1 MTIFISGPISNN
13 PDYIEQFKTAQD
25 NLEEQGYI
33 VLNPTCLN
41 PELSY
46 GDLMTIC
53 RTMIDVSDAVY
64 MLRNWTISPG
74 ACDENTYAMV
84 QNKQI
89 IYEE

>member
-1 MTIFISGPISNN
+1 MIIFISGPISNN
-13 PDYIEQFKTAQD
+13 PNYREHFKAAQD
-25 NLEEQGYI
+25 YLEVRGYI
-33 VLNPTCLN
+33 VLSPTCLN
-41 PELSY
+41 PNLSY
-46 GDLMTIC
+46 DKLMTIC